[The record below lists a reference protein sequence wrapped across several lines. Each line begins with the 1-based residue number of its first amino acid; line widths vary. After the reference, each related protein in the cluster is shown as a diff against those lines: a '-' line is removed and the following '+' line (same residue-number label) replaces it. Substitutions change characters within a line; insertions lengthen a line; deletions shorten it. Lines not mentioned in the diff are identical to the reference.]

1 MSTARNVRKA
11 QTMMQLTGSVVA
23 EFLIA
28 EHGDKSTEEFE
39 QLTKI
44 AVKSFEDDL
53 RSALYMLQNFPVSE
67 R

>member
-1 MSTARNVRKA
+1 MSTERNVRKA
-11 QTMMQLTGSVVA
+11 QTMMQLTGSAIA
-23 EFLIA
+23 EYLIA
-28 EHGDKSTEEFE
+28 EHGDKSAEDFE
-39 QLTKI
+39 RMTKI